1 MDGQIREKNH
11 QTSKVWA
18 FWAMYV
24 GCPDKIHLCWKKCS
38 TEYQIHIGT
47 WGYEESKSKSLKNYY
62 WIKFQLKLVILDQW
76 TQYIAEWDGYEV
88 NLCHWK
94 QMLGCEK
101 FSRAA
106 HAQPH
111 LKKNFAR
118 TFARTSSFRQ
128 SSWTILTCFL
138 FNMKAIKFIYSEK
151 ATKLAKQ
158 SDINDFIQFD
168 GIWHFDETFFNF
180 LVFGDREK
188 FLSNLEKGD

>member
-1 MDGQIREKNH
+1 MQSKFQKKYFSFAEFLCETMDNGWSDREKNH

-128 SSWTILTCFL
+128 SHPHS
-138 FNMKAIKFIYSEK
+138 
-151 ATKLAKQ
+151 
-158 SDINDFIQFD
+158 
-168 GIWHFDETFFNF
+168 HF
-180 LVFGDREK
+180 VH
-188 FLSNLEKGD
+188 